1 MVDPRLGDV
10 NDLLLDTD
18 RCYRAAR
25 SRDRRFDGVFY
36 LAVKTT
42 GIYCRPSCP
51 AMTPLRHNVQF
62 YPTAAAAHDAG
73 FRACRR
79 CLPDATPGSPEW
91 DVRADVAG
99 RAMRLISDGLVEREG
114 VTGLARRLGYGSRHL
129 TRVLSTELGAGP
141 LALARARRAQTA
153 RVLIETTQISMA
165 DIAFAAG
172 FASIRQFNETIRK
185 VYACSPRELRTTASK
200 RPMVPSPPGQVEIR
214 LPMRRP
220 FSACAL
226 FRFLGPRSIAGLESV
241 VGETFRR
248 VLTLPRGPAVVELRP
263 ERDFIRC
270 GLRMTD
276 LRDLGSAVERCRR
289 QFDLDAD
296 PVAVGES
303 LEADPVLRPL
313 VRADPGVRIPGH
325 VDGFEL
331 AARAIVGQQVSVAG
345 ARTTLGRLLR
355 RFGQPLGFD
364 DDDLTHA
371 FPQPGALAEAD
382 PAGLGMPASRG
393 RALTGLATAVAQ
405 GDIALDRGA
414 DRGEVAAALLALPGI
429 GPWTADYIAMR
440 ALGDPDVFM
449 SSDLGVRHAMQHLG
463 LPADPAGADTYAHR
477 WRPWR
482 SYAQMYLWNDLS
494 ERSNSK

>member
-1 MVDPRLGDV
+1 VEGSRLGLV
-10 NDLLLDTD
+10 NDLLLDID

-51 AMTPLRHNVQF
+51 AMTPRRHNVRF

-129 TRVLSTELGAGP
+129 NRVLSAELGAGP

-153 RVLIETTQISMA
+153 RVLIETTPVSMA

-172 FASIRQFNETIRK
+172 FASIRQFNDTIRK
-185 VYACSPRELRTTASK
+185 VYACTPRELRASASK
-200 RPMVPSPPGQVEIR
+200 RPTEPSPPGQLEIR

-220 FSACAL
+220 FNAGAL
-226 FRFLGPRSIAGLESV
+226 FRFLDPRSIAGLESSS
-241 VGETFRR
+241 GETYRR
-248 VLTLPRGPAVVELRP
+248 VLTLPYGPAVVELRP
-263 ERDFIRC
+263 QPDFIRC
-270 GLRMTD
+270 GLRLTD
-276 LRDLGSAVERCRR
+276 LRDLGPAVERCRR
-289 QFDLDAD
+289 LFDLDAD
-296 PVAVGES
+296 PVAVDES
-303 LEADPVLRPL
+303 LQADPVLRPL
-313 VRADPGVRIPGH
+313 VHANAGVRVPGH

-345 ARTTLGRLLR
+345 ARTTLGRLLS
-355 RFGQPLGFD
+355 RFGEPLGFD
-364 DDDLTHA
+364 DADLTHT
-371 FPQPGALAEAD
+371 FPEAGALAEAD
-382 PAGLGMPASRG
+382 PTGLGMPTSRG
-393 RALTGLATAVAQ
+393 QALTSLAIAVA
-405 GDIALDRGA
+405 GGEVVLDRGA
-414 DRGEVAAALLALPGI
+414 DRGEVTAALLALPGI

-449 SSDLGVRHAMQHLG
+449 SSDLGVHHAMQHLG
-463 LPADPAGADTYAHR
+463 LPADPAGADAYAHR

-482 SYAQMYLWNDLS
+482 SYAQMYLWNDLI
-494 ERSNSK
+494 ERSNRI